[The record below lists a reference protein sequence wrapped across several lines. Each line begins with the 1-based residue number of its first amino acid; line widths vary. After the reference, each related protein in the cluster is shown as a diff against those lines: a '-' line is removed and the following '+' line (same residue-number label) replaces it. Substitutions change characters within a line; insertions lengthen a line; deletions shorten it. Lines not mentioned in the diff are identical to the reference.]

1 MGRAEPELP
10 RAVSGAL
17 SPRMPTL
24 LLLRHAKS
32 SWKDDELD
40 DFDRPL
46 NSRGR
51 RAAPAMGEVLLE
63 RGLVPGRVL
72 CSPAERTRETWAL
85 VAEILGADV
94 PASYPDPLYLAEA
107 GDILDV
113 VRREGG
119 RAERLLVVGHNPGL
133 QDLAVALAAD
143 GDDELRARM
152 AGKFPTAALAILS
165 VEGDWETVGEEPVRL
180 VDFVR
185 PKDLPDAAE
194 RRL

>member
-1 MGRAEPELP
+1 
-10 RAVSGAL
+10 
-17 SPRMPTL
+17 MPTL

-40 DFDRPL
+40 DFDRRL